1 MNCCISISETH
12 KGCGAASSADAVLHQ
27 HKSQQEAR
35 VLVSHARTRASRLT
49 CMAMNQCWTMSGRV
63 HTISARSKVTRCKAT
78 QVQSQHVVLWWT
90 TNERAWIPAASWIAK
105 GKPFSLAY
113 TQSCMYLL
121 LVTHGVDAV
130 LRNRSWLVLMC
141 EDRAGTGNASDR
153 IRSWQWLCGVG
164 PRCTAAC

>member
-1 MNCCISISETH
+1 MNCCIRISETH
-12 KGCGAASSADAVLHQ
+12 KGCGAASSADAVLRQ
-27 HKSQQEAR
+27 HKSQQEAH
-35 VLVSHARTRASRLT
+35 VSHARTRASRLT

-63 HTISARSKVTRCKAT
+63 HTISARSKVIRCKAT
-78 QVQSQHVVLWWT
+78 QVQSQQVVLWWT
-90 TNERAWIPAASWIAK
+90 MNERAWIPAASWIAK

-153 IRSWQWLCGVG
+153 MRSCSGCAG
-164 PRCTAAC
+164 